1 VFTARAD
8 DGVRVW
14 VDGTQV
20 IAAWRDQ
27 SATTSQ
33 ATRALTAG
41 SHEVRMEY
49 YENSG
54 GAVAS
59 LGWQAQ
65 AASSCLDG
73 QFRAEYFANVTLSG
87 SPAFTRCETSVRQN
101 WGTGGPGIGL
111 ASDSFSVRWTGR
123 FTFAG
128 GNTTFTVL
136 ADDGIRLWV
145 DGSPVI
151 DAWKDQSATTYTATR
166 SLTSG
171 QHNIRVEYYE
181 RTGQA
186 LIEVNW

>member
-1 VFTARAD
+1 
-8 DGVRVW
+8 
-14 VDGTQV
+14 
-20 IAAWRDQ
+20 
-27 SATTSQ
+27 
-33 ATRALTAG
+33 
-41 SHEVRMEY
+41 MEY
-49 YENSG
+49 YENGG
-54 GAVAS
+54 GAVAL

-65 AASSCLDG
+65 AASSCPDG
-73 QFRAEYFANVTLSG
+73 QIRAEYFANVTLSG
-87 SPAFTRCETSVRQN
+87 SPAFTRCETSIRQN
-101 WGTGGPGIGL
+101 WGTGGPGSGL

-151 DAWKDQSATTYTATR
+151 DAWKDQSTTTYKATR

-186 LIEVNW
+186 QIEIYW